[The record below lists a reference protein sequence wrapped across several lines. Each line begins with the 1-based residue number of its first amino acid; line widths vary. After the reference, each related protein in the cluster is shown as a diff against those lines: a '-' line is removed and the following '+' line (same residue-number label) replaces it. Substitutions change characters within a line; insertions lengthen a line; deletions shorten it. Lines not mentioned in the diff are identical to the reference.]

1 MVLDWGLTKMKP
13 FNFICDKAIPLD
25 IINVD
30 TDQIIPKQF
39 LKMVKKEGYGE
50 FLFYNWR
57 YRDKGTLSNDF
68 VLNDK
73 RYAGRRILLTRDNF
87 GSGSSREHAVWALR
101 DFGVIVLIAPSFAD
115 IFYSNCFKNGI
126 LPIQLERQEVEFLFK
141 NSENEDVMV
150 DLDKQKIVCR
160 DKSFNFLIDGF
171 HKRMLMQGLDEIGL
185 TVELESAIREYE
197 SKRGNLTSV

>member
-1 MVLDWGLTKMKP
+1 MTKTKLL
-13 FNFICDKAIPLD
+13 NTIRDKAIPLD

-57 YRDKGTLSNDF
+57 YQDNGTLSTDF

-73 RYAGRRILLTRDNF
+73 RYEGRRILLTRDNF

-115 IFYSNCFKNGI
+115 IFYNNCFKSGL

-141 NSENEDVMV
+141 NSADEDILV
-150 DLDKQKIVCR
+150 DLDKQKVECR
-160 DKSFNFLIDGF
+160 DRSFNFLINGF
-171 HKRMLMQGLDEIGL
+171 HKRMLIKGLDEIGL
-185 TVELESAIREYE
+185 TLELESAIREYE
-197 SKRGNLTSV
+197 TRRGYLSSS